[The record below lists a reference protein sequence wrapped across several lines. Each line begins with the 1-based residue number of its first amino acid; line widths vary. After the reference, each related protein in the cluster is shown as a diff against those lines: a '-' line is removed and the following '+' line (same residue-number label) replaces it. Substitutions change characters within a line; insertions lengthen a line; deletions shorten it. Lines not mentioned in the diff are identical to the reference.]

1 MLQTPEGKLAYL
13 DFGMMAEV
21 SAKRRYALIGA
32 ALGLVNKDIDLVIR
46 NLRDLEFLPSDSDT
60 DKIVT
65 ALNDALA
72 NSTEN
77 GQGSTLNFTRF
88 NQVLQF
94 HLHFAQQIIIAFIH
108 RTCKAYPLNC
118 HFVYL
123 PSTPLLFEHSRF

>member
-1 MLQTPEGKLAYL
+1 
-13 DFGMMAEV
+13 MAEV

-60 DKIVT
+60 DKIVN
-65 ALNDALA
+65 ALNNALA

-88 NQVLQF
+88 NQVRNCKYISIYWLF
-94 HLHFAQQIIIAFIH
+94 MNAIYC
-108 RTCKAYPLNC
+108 RTCKVYLLNC
-118 HFVYL
+118 PFAYH
-123 PSTPLLFEHSRF
+123 HSIHL